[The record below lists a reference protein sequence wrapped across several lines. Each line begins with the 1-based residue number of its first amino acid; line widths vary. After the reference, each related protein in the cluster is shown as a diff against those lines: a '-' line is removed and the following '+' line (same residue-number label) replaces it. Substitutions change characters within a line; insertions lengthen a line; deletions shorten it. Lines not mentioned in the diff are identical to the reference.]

1 MRHTFLTL
9 RAIQIAAVLLTN
21 RNSHNHNFPLCSRTS
36 TKGTHCG
43 GQCLTLGVSVMQTAS
58 EVGCEVL
65 QTVQKIFLSGLFC
78 RYCVSPG
85 LDTAAKHK

>member
-65 QTVQKIFLSGLFC
+65 QTVQTIFLSGFFC